1 MSARRKRWVLR
12 EPAPPEFVAELAY
25 SPIVSNLLYQRDMRD
40 KQAAEEFLHSDY
52 RTGLHDP
59 FLMKDMDIA
68 SARIARAIKNGEPM
82 AVYGDYDTDGV
93 TAVALLMQAIPAMGG
108 NLRPYIPHRVREGY
122 GLNREAVERL
132 ANEGISLLITV
143 DCGISNV
150 AEVARARELGI
161 DVVVTDHHSPPEELP
176 QANAVVNPKQKNC
189 SYPYNQL
196 VGVGIAYK
204 LVQAIVRQ
212 GIRLPLRGRDLL
224 DVVAVGTVTDMGPL
238 TGENRVL
245 VKHGLEALNAT
256 TRPGL
261 RALINASGLT
271 MGKIKA
277 SDIGF
282 GLGPRINAAG
292 RLDDATRSYDLLLA
306 EDLASAEKL
315 AFELNRAN
323 RQRQDL
329 TKEVQEHA
337 KALAESDGT
346 LENRII
352 IIAGEDYPAGV
363 VGLVAGRLVEEW
375 GRPVLIL
382 ERKADVS
389 VGSARSVSGFN
400 IIEALRRC
408 GDLFVRY
415 GGHSMA
421 AGFTIENAKL
431 PELNRRLQA
440 IAAEE
445 LSDEMLVPKLEID
458 LEIPLSEVSWELIQ
472 LLATLEPYG
481 QANPQPVF
489 MSRNLRVVSAQATGA
504 DKQHLS
510 MMVNDGSDKPPFKA
524 IAFRLGHLAP
534 ALARYPYIDLAYHV
548 EEREWNGERS
558 IQLNVRDFRRATQ
571 A

>member
-25 SPIVSNLLYQRDMRD
+25 SPIVSNLLYQRDIRD
-40 KQAAEEFLHSDY
+40 KQTAEEFLHSDY

-59 FLMKDMDIA
+59 FLMKDMDVA
-68 SARIARAIKNGEPM
+68 SARIARAIENGESM

-108 NLRPYIPHRVREGY
+108 KLRPYIPHRVREGY
-122 GLNREAVERL
+122 GLNREAIESL
-132 ANEGISLLITV
+132 ANDGISLLITV
-143 DCGISNV
+143 DCGISNL
-150 AEVARARELGI
+150 AEVAYARELGL
-161 DVVVTDHHSPPEELP
+161 DVIVTDHHSPPEEVP
-176 QANAVVNPKQKNC
+176 NANAVVNPKQKDC
-189 SYPYNQL
+189 SYPYDQL

-212 GIRLPLRGRDLL
+212 GLRLPLRGRDLL

-245 VKHGLEALNAT
+245 VKHGLDALNST
-256 TRPGL
+256 SRPGL

-271 MGKIKA
+271 QGKIKA

-306 EDLASAEKL
+306 ENFASAEKL
-315 AFELNRAN
+315 ASELNQAN

-329 TKEVQEHA
+329 TKEVQESA
-337 KALAESDGT
+337 KAFAESDGSV
-346 LENRII
+346 ENRII
-352 IIAGEDYPAGV
+352 VIAGEDYPAGV

-382 ERKADVS
+382 ERKEEVA
-389 VGSARSVSGFN
+389 VGSARSVRGFN

-408 GDLFVRY
+408 DDLFVRY

-431 PELNRRLQA
+431 PELNQRLQE
-440 IAAEE
+440 IAAEQ
-445 LSDEMLVPKLEID
+445 LDDDMLVPKLEID
-458 LEIPLSEVSWELIQ
+458 MEIALSDINWDLVHLLE
-472 LLATLEPYG
+472 TLEPYG

-489 MSRNLRVVSAQATGA
+489 MSRNLHVVSVQTRGA

-510 MMVNDGSDKPPFKA
+510 MTISDGSNNPPFKA

-534 ALARYPYIDLAYHV
+534 ALNRHPYIDLAYHI

-558 IQLNVRDFRRATQ
+558 IQLNVRDFRRAS
-571 A
+571 

>member
-1 MSARRKRWVLR
+1 MSARRKHWVLR
-12 EPAPPEFVAELAY
+12 EPAPPEFVAELVY

-40 KQAAEEFLHSDY
+40 KRAAEEFLYSDY

-68 SARIARAIKNGEPM
+68 SARIARAIKNGESM

-108 NLRPYIPHRVREGY
+108 KLRPYIPHRVREGY
-122 GLNREAVERL
+122 GLNHEAVERL
-132 ANEGISLLITV
+132 ANEGTSLLITV

-150 AEVARARELGI
+150 TEVARARELGL
-161 DVVVTDHHSPPEELP
+161 DVVVTDHHSPPEEVP

-189 SYPYNQL
+189 SYPYDQL

-204 LVQAIVRQ
+204 LVQALVRQ

-256 TRPGL
+256 SRPGL

-271 MGKIKA
+271 LGKIKA

-306 EDLASAEKL
+306 EDFASAERL
-315 AFELNRAN
+315 AFELNQAN

-352 IIAGEDYPAGV
+352 VIAGEDYPAGV

-382 ERKADVS
+382 ERKEEVS
-389 VGSARSVSGFN
+389 VGSARSVRGFN

-445 LSDEMLVPKLEID
+445 LSDDMLVPKLEID
-458 LEIPLSEVSWELIQ
+458 LEIPLSDISWDLVK
-472 LLATLEPYG
+472 LLGTLEPYG

-489 MSRNLRVVSAQATGA
+489 MSRNLRVVSAQTSGA

-510 MMVNDGSDKPPFKA
+510 MRVSDGSDNPPFKA

-534 ALARYPYIDLAYHV
+534 ALARYPYIDLAYHI

-558 IQLNVRDFRRATQ
+558 IQLNVRDFRRASQ

>member
-25 SPIVSNLLYQRDMRD
+25 SPIVSNLLYQRDIRD
-40 KQAAEEFLHSDY
+40 KQTAEEFLHSDY

-59 FLMKDMDIA
+59 FLMKDMDVA
-68 SARIARAIKNGEPM
+68 SARIARAIENGESM

-108 NLRPYIPHRVREGY
+108 KLRPYIPHRVREGY
-122 GLNREAVERL
+122 GLNREAIESL
-132 ANEGISLLITV
+132 ANDGISLLITV
-143 DCGISNV
+143 DCGISNL
-150 AEVARARELGI
+150 AEVAYARELGL
-161 DVVVTDHHSPPEELP
+161 DVIVTDHHSPPEEVP
-176 QANAVVNPKQKNC
+176 NANAVVNPKQKDC
-189 SYPYNQL
+189 SYPYDQL

-212 GIRLPLRGRDLL
+212 GLRLPLRGRDLL

-245 VKHGLEALNAT
+245 VKHGLDALNST
-256 TRPGL
+256 SRPGL

-271 MGKIKA
+271 QGKIKA

-306 EDLASAEKL
+306 ENFGSAEKL
-315 AFELNRAN
+315 ASELNQAN

-329 TKEVQEHA
+329 TKEVQESA
-337 KALAESDGT
+337 KAFAESDGSV
-346 LENRII
+346 ENRII
-352 IIAGEDYPAGV
+352 VIAGEDYPAGV

-382 ERKADVS
+382 ERKEEVA
-389 VGSARSVSGFN
+389 VGSARSVRGFN

-408 GDLFVRY
+408 DDLFVRY

-431 PELNRRLQA
+431 PELNQRLQE
-440 IAAEE
+440 IAAEQ
-445 LSDEMLVPKLEID
+445 LDDDMLVPKLEID
-458 LEIPLSEVSWELIQ
+458 MEIALSDINWDLVHLLE
-472 LLATLEPYG
+472 TLEPYG

-489 MSRNLRVVSAQATGA
+489 MSRNLHVVSVQTRGA

-510 MMVNDGSDKPPFKA
+510 MTISDGSNNPPFKA

-534 ALARYPYIDLAYHV
+534 ALNRHPYIDLAYHI

-558 IQLNVRDFRRATQ
+558 IQLNVRDFRRAS
-571 A
+571 

>member
-25 SPIVSNLLYQRDMRD
+25 SPIVSNLLYQRDVRD
-40 KQAAEEFLHSDY
+40 KETAEEFLHSDY

-59 FLMKDMDIA
+59 FLMKDMDVA
-68 SARIARAIKNGEPM
+68 SARIARAIENGESM

-108 NLRPYIPHRVREGY
+108 KLRPYIPHRVREGY
-122 GLNREAVERL
+122 GLNREAIESL
-132 ANEGISLLITV
+132 ANDGISLLITV
-143 DCGISNV
+143 DCGISNL
-150 AEVARARELGI
+150 AEVAYARELGL
-161 DVVVTDHHSPPEELP
+161 DVIVTDHHSPPEEVP
-176 QANAVVNPKQKNC
+176 NANAVVNPKQKDC
-189 SYPYNQL
+189 SYPYDQL

-212 GIRLPLRGRDLL
+212 GLRLPLRGRDLL

-245 VKHGLEALNAT
+245 VKHGLDALNST
-256 TRPGL
+256 SRPGL

-271 MGKIKA
+271 QGKIKA

-306 EDLASAEKL
+306 DNFASAEKL
-315 AFELNRAN
+315 ASELNQAN

-329 TKEVQEHA
+329 TKEVQESA
-337 KALAESDGT
+337 KAFAESDGSVQ
-346 LENRII
+346 NRII
-352 IIAGEDYPAGV
+352 VIAGEDYPAGV

-382 ERKADVS
+382 ERKEEVA
-389 VGSARSVSGFN
+389 VGSARSVRGFN

-408 GDLFVRY
+408 DDLFVRY

-421 AGFTIENAKL
+421 AGFTIENEKL
-431 PELNRRLQA
+431 PELNQRLQE
-440 IAAEE
+440 IAAEQ
-445 LSDEMLVPKLEID
+445 LDDDMLVPKLEID
-458 LEIPLSEVSWELIQ
+458 MEIDLSEVSWELVR
-472 LLATLEPYG
+472 LLETLEPYG

-489 MSRNLRVVSAQATGA
+489 MSRNLHVVSAQTRGA

-510 MMVNDGSDKPPFKA
+510 MMISDGSNKPPFQA
-524 IAFRLGHLAP
+524 IAFRLGHLAS
-534 ALARYPYIDLAYHV
+534 ALNRHPYIDLAYHI
-548 EEREWNGERS
+548 EEREWNGEKS
-558 IQLNVRDFRRATQ
+558 IQLNVRDFRRAS
-571 A
+571 